1 MAITAWP
8 VNSPL
13 TQLRAQGIDVKF
25 NRCRLMVFPRPKV
38 TASIRDFITANAES
52 IADELHLEA
61 YYTKNPDPLGYLANN
76 TGDVRISQGVLF
88 WGWHADHPTRIALG
102 GQPVDFRDDIP
113 DDYLGA
119 LFNPGG

>member
-1 MAITAWP
+1 MAITVWP

-25 NRCRLMVFPRPKV
+25 NRCRLMVFHRPNV
-38 TASIRDFITANAES
+38 TTAIRDFITNNAES

-61 YYTKNPDPLGYLANN
+61 YYTKNPDPLGYSASNN
-76 TGDVRISQGVLF
+76 GDVRISQGVLF
-88 WGWHADHPTRIALG
+88 WGWHVDHPTRIALG
-102 GQPVDFRDDIP
+102 GQPTDFRDDIP
-113 DDYLGA
+113 DEYLGV